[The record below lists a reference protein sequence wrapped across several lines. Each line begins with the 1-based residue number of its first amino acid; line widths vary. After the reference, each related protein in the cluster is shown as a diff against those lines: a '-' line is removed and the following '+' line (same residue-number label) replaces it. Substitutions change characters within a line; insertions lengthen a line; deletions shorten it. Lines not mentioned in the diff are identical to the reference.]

1 MFYDF
6 VTHPLAHP
14 IVSGVGLIVIVG
26 WAWWWWRKV

>member
-1 MFYDF
+1 MFYDL

-14 IVSGVGLIVIVG
+14 IVSVVGLIVIVG